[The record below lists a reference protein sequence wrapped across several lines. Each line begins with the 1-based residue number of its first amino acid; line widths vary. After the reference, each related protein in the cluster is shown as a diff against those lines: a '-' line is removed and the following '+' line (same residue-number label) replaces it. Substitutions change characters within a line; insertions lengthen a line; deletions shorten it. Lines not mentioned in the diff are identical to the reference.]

1 MTKEQLDKYIGR
13 NVTVEFTDGN
23 IVSGVLGYIKVKSG
37 RYTVGIWAF
46 VASQVKKI
54 TNMEIEH
61 KEWQDKDVKN
71 FLRRYITKKESLFDL
86 RGKLYN
92 TAERLSS
99 LQNITDDF
107 KPIDTQRRMAKLIDD
122 KTEIEK
128 KIELYE
134 NQINYLKY
142 EILDYINYLTDINSA
157 EVLKLKYIDSLTI
170 KEIARRLNYS
180 EQWVFKKQKD
190 GVAELKEI
198 LSSK

>member
-1 MTKEQLDKYIGR
+1 
-13 NVTVEFTDGN
+13 
-23 IVSGVLGYIKVKSG
+23 
-37 RYTVGIWAF
+37 
-46 VASQVKKI
+46 
-54 TNMEIEH
+54 MEIEH

-71 FLRRYITKKESLFDL
+71 FLRRYITKKESLFYL

-122 KTEIEK
+122 KIELEK

-157 EVLKLKYIDSLTI
+157 EVLKLKYIESLTT

-180 EQWVFKKQKD
+180 ERWVFKKQKD
-190 GVAELKEI
+190 GIAELKEI

>member
-1 MTKEQLDKYIGR
+1 
-13 NVTVEFTDGN
+13 
-23 IVSGVLGYIKVKSG
+23 
-37 RYTVGIWAF
+37 
-46 VASQVKKI
+46 
-54 TNMEIEH
+54 MEIEH

-71 FLRRYITKKESLFDL
+71 FLRRYITKKESLFYL

-122 KTEIEK
+122 KIELEK

-142 EILDYINYLTDINSA
+142 DILNYINYLTDINSA
-157 EVLKLKYIDSLTI
+157 EVLKLKYIESLTT

-180 EQWVFKKQKD
+180 ERWVFKKQKD
-190 GVAELKEI
+190 GIAELKEI
-198 LSSK
+198 LSSM

>member
-1 MTKEQLDKYIGR
+1 
-13 NVTVEFTDGN
+13 
-23 IVSGVLGYIKVKSG
+23 
-37 RYTVGIWAF
+37 
-46 VASQVKKI
+46 
-54 TNMEIEH
+54 MEIEH

-71 FLRRYITKKESLFDL
+71 FLRRYITKKESLFYL

-122 KTEIEK
+122 KIELEK

-142 EILDYINYLTDINSA
+142 EILDYINYLTDTNSA
-157 EVLKLKYIDSLTI
+157 EVLKLKYIESLTT
-170 KEIARRLNYS
+170 KEIARKLNYS

-190 GVAELKEI
+190 GIAELKKI

>member
-1 MTKEQLDKYIGR
+1 
-13 NVTVEFTDGN
+13 
-23 IVSGVLGYIKVKSG
+23 
-37 RYTVGIWAF
+37 
-46 VASQVKKI
+46 
-54 TNMEIEH
+54 MEIEH

-71 FLRRYITKKESLFDL
+71 FLRRYITKKESLFYL

-122 KTEIEK
+122 KIELEK

-142 EILDYINYLTDINSA
+142 EILDYINYLNDINSA
-157 EVLKLKYIDSLTI
+157 EVLKLKYIESLTT
-170 KEIARRLNYS
+170 KEIARQLNYS
-180 EQWVFKKQKD
+180 ERWVFKKQKD
-190 GVAELKEI
+190 GIAELKEI
-198 LSSK
+198 LSSM

>member
-1 MTKEQLDKYIGR
+1 
-13 NVTVEFTDGN
+13 
-23 IVSGVLGYIKVKSG
+23 
-37 RYTVGIWAF
+37 
-46 VASQVKKI
+46 
-54 TNMEIEH
+54 MEIEH

-71 FLRRYITKKESLFDL
+71 FLRRYITKKESLFYL

-92 TAERLSS
+92 TAERLNS

-122 KTEIEK
+122 KIELEK

-157 EVLKLKYIDSLTI
+157 EVLKLKYIESLTT

-180 EQWVFKKQKD
+180 ERWVFKKQKD
-190 GVAELKEI
+190 GIAELKGI
-198 LSSK
+198 LSSM